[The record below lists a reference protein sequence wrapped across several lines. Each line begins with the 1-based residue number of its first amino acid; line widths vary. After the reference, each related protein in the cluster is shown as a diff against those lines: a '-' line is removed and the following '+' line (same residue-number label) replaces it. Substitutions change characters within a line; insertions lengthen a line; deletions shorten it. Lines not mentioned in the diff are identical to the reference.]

1 MTRDALRVGRFSQ
14 AGGIYLVTT
23 ATAGRLPVF
32 ADFGCARM
40 VVREM
45 RCLAVQGDL
54 TSLAWVLMPDHLH
67 WMFALGVERELGEVI
82 KTLKARSAQRANR
95 FEGMS
100 GPLWQRAFHDHA
112 LREEKEI
119 LPTARYIIANPLR
132 AGLVQRVGD
141 YPHWDAVWL

>member
-67 WMFALGVERELGEVI
+67 WLIQLSHGASLSALLRAFKG
-82 KTLKARSAQRANR
+82 RSARR
-95 FEGMS
+95 TGR
-100 GPLWQRAFHDHA
+100 PLWQRAFHDRA
-112 LREEKEI
+112 LRREDEI
-119 LPTARYIIANPLR
+119 LPAARYIIANPVR
-132 AGLVQRVGD
+132 AGLVQKVGD